1 MIDSFSSDNLAKFI
15 EQYLAGSL
23 TPKVKEEPKHDPEP
37 VDDGE
42 ESPYVKTLTTANFKA
57 EVLDND
63 KDALVEFYA
72 PCMFIHL

>member
-1 MIDSFSSDNLAKFI
+1 MTDSFSSDNFARFI

-23 TPKVKEEPKHDPEP
+23 TPKVKEEPKDEPEP

-42 ESPYVKTLTTANFKA
+42 ESPFVKTLTTANFKA

-72 PCMFIHL
+72 PCMLTHL